1 MKLVLIKSQTITFSM
16 CWCWCLIVLLGSGWV
31 VRLWQ
36 HIQHRRSSA
45 PGSGRRWPE
54 FRFEIMV
61 QSKISF
67 FVLCDL
73 RHWPAANKKKF
84 VGYRTSYVLCSVADP
99 GCLSRIPDPDSH
111 RRILVFLTQKF
122 VYKLSEILS
131 GMFIP
136 DPDRGSGS
144 WFFTHPGFRGQTKK
158 EPDPGSGSA
167 TLVLCKY

>member
-1 MKLVLIKSQTITFSM
+1 
-16 CWCWCLIVLLGSGWV
+16 
-31 VRLWQ
+31 
-36 HIQHRRSSA
+36 
-45 PGSGRRWPE
+45 
-54 FRFEIMV
+54 MV

-144 WFFTHPGFRGQTKK
+144 WFLRIPDSGVKQKRNRI
-158 EPDPGSGSA
+158 PDPDPQHWFCA
-167 TLVLCKY
+167 NIR